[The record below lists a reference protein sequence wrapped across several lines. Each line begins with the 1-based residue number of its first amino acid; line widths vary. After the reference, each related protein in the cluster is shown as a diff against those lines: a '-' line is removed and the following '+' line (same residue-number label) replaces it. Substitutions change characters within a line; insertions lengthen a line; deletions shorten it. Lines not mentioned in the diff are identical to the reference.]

1 MSEAQQRQDAADI
14 LLVDDNPMDSE
25 LLHRALQKSMPNAQ
39 LLTLSDSDAV
49 IEYMFSTGR
58 YAGRTTRQPKLIL
71 VDLNL
76 PPGGGIEVVQ
86 NLKGDPRTKRIPVV
100 ILSASQ
106 DEVSVQRCYQA
117 GANSYLEKPINYDRF
132 EELSRTVAPYWLKLN
147 QLP

>member
-1 MSEAQQRQDAADI
+1 MTDAQPRQEAADI

-25 LLHRALQKSMPNAQ
+25 LLHRALQKSMPTAQ
-39 LLTLSDSDAV
+39 LLTLSDSEAV

-58 YAGRTTRQPKLIL
+58 YAGRNTRQPKLIL

-76 PPGGGIEVVQ
+76 PPGGGVEVLET
-86 NLKGDPRTKRIPVV
+86 LKGDPRTRRFPVV

-106 DEVSVQRCYQA
+106 DEVSVERCYRA
-117 GANSYLEKPINYDRF
+117 GANSYLEKPINYDLF